1 MTPSAL
7 RWFPLAAALALVPVA
22 TPAFADCQEEM
33 GKIMAERQTLINSLN
48 KLSGGGKQLEPMAAC
63 PKLRGLAA
71 ADGKLVSYLEK
82 NKDWCNIPDNFVD
95 NAKAGRDKSATFA
108 AKACKVAAQ
117 VEKMKQQQAAGGG
130 NAMGG
135 PQVQRLP
142 AGPL

>member
-1 MTPSAL
+1 MSPSVL
-7 RWFPLAAALALVPVA
+7 RWFPIAAALALLPVA
-22 TPAFADCQEEM
+22 TPALADCQEDM

-48 KLSGGGKQLEPMAAC
+48 KLSGGGKQLEPTAAC

-71 ADGKLVSYLEK
+71 QDGKLVTFLEK

-95 NAKAGRDKSATFA
+95 NAKAGRDKSASFA

-117 VEKMKQQQAAGGG
+117 MEKMKSQQAAGGG
-130 NAMGG
+130 GMGG

-142 AGPL
+142 SGPL